1 MWDFSELLTEDSDA
15 EGDNDIEG
23 NNDIEKANIQHNF
36 HNSLIDF
43 HEKHSMFGDE
53 KNIFAYSDDQ
63 IFYS

>member
-1 MWDFSELLTEDSDA
+1 MWDFSELLADDSGE
-15 EGDNDIEG
+15 EGDNDIE
-23 NNDIEKANIQHNF
+23 KANFQYSF
-36 HNSLIDF
+36 HNSLINF

>member
-1 MWDFSELLTEDSDA
+1 MLTDISDA
-15 EGDNDIEG
+15 EAAGDKVIE
-23 NNDIEKANIQHNF
+23 EANFQYSF

>member
-15 EGDNDIEG
+15 EGDNDIE
-23 NNDIEKANIQHNF
+23 DANFQYSF
-36 HNSLIDF
+36 HNSLINF

-53 KNIFAYSDDQ
+53 KNVFAYSDDQ

>member
-1 MWDFSELLTEDSDA
+1 MWDFSELLTDISDT
-15 EGDNDIEG
+15 EGDDKVIE
-23 NNDIEKANIQHNF
+23 EANFQYSF

-43 HEKHSMFGDE
+43 HEKHSLFGDE